1 MLVVKSMIVL
11 LDVLKCTIIVQD
23 KESAVAVLHA
33 EAHCAKHIIVGLISR
48 IHLQID
54 VLHRQVT
61 YF

>member
-1 MLVVKSMIVL
+1 MIVL